1 MSPCLN
7 TLRKDRADG
16 NGVVLLVVSREFTDN
31 QITTETDTEIIATK
45 LSTVY
50 KTYLIISV
58 CG

>member
-16 NGVVLLVVSREFTDN
+16 NGGVLLVVSRKFTDN

-50 KTYLIISV
+50 KTSLIISV